1 MAQALGSMYT
11 PGLLFSQ
18 NPAGRVGAVK
28 PNVPDIYKAELIVQ
42 RDGADY
48 LRIDTPLPENYM
60 LSLATSWDNPFN
72 QPLSNF
78 ATGAGGAPGKAADI
92 ASTGVTAATGFT
104 TLNKWLSGAVWT
116 GGSMMKLDIPFVI
129 QAYEDPKEEVV
140 RKMLD
145 LMKLVAPSEYA
156 GQFLRAPGPYMRAPN
171 SGGLAGDMITVNIG
185 KFFTMSPCII
195 DNVTETFDTQF
206 DHNGD
211 PIGVT
216 INVSVISYFTTTQE
230 DLARF
235 FAPSLG

>member
-1 MAQALGSMYT
+1 MAGLGSMHT
-11 PGLLFSQ
+11 PGLLFTS
-18 NPAGRVGAVK
+18 NPGGRVGAVK
-28 PNVPDIYKAELIVQ
+28 PNIPDIYKAELIVQ
-42 RDGADY
+42 RDGADF

-78 ATGAGGAPGKAADI
+78 ATGAGGAPGKAADV

-129 QAYEDPKEEVV
+129 QAYENPKEEVV

-171 SGGLAGDMITVNIG
+171 SGGLAGDLITVNIG

-211 PIGVT
+211 PIGTT
-216 INVSVISYFTTTQE
+216 INVSVLSYFTTTQE
-230 DLARF
+230 DLTRF